1 MSKSVLLIIIFI
13 RVQNYPIDFRILP
26 AIEADDG
33 KGGRDFAKKANAKM
47 ASLMSVEALKAS
59 EQDVKMWKE
68 GKTRDETKI
77 TLSALKTN

>member
-1 MSKSVLLIIIFI
+1 
-13 RVQNYPIDFRILP
+13 
-26 AIEADDG
+26 
-33 KGGRDFAKKANAKM
+33 M

-68 GKTRDETKI
+68 GNKTRDETKI